1 MTYINK
7 SLSFLLVISLL
18 ISALFT
24 QFSFNVSAATIATA
38 YINGDKVNVR
48 TGPGTSY
55 SKVEQNGI
63 SYRQVTVLATEGSWL
78 KVTYMNGGAEKTG
91 YIYNDTSYV
100 YIDKNDPNLDF
111 NSQLA
116 NFPESYRPAL
126 IELHN
131 KYPNWKFVPD
141 NVNCTFFQS
150 VQLQMAEMR
159 KQEQLKNHPNSW
171 RSMGKGSYDWSKNEW
186 VNTNGGWTG
195 ASREV
200 IRYYMDPRNFLNS
213 SEIYMFLMQ
222 SYGNVTYTADG
233 LRSIVENTF
242 LNTDEYINIIL
253 KAGKTAGISPYIIAS
268 KIRQEQGDDGRSGLI
283 SGTYPGY
290 EGYYN
295 FFNWSASSGS
305 SSSSN
310 VIKNGLE
317 YAKKMGWN
325 TKEKAIT
332 GGAKMLAD
340 GYVEVGQDTY
350 YYQDFNV
357 HFTGKLWHQYA
368 QAVHDAR
375 NKGASLQK
383 EYADK
388 TNYTLVF
395 RIPVFKDMPSSA
407 CPRPVENDSLNNYY
421 LNNISVSGL
430 TPSFYRYTYA
440 YDLQVNGDTTVN
452 VSIPDTA
459 SLTCNTAFPL
469 KMGDNT
475 VVLSVKS
482 QSGYKNDYTIYV
494 NAIRDCTLYIN
505 DGNADNSVSTVKK
518 GDINGDGNV
527 TVSDMATIRLHLLG
541 KYILSGNPFSAA
553 DINGDGKVTVSDMAT
568 VRLHLL
574 GKYIIK

>member
-1 MTYINK
+1 MTYIKK
-7 SLSFLLVISLL
+7 SLSVLLVMSLL
-18 ISALFT
+18 ISALIT
-24 QFSFNVSAATIATA
+24 RFSFNVSASTVATA

-55 SKVEQNGI
+55 SKVEENGI

-78 KVTYMNGGAEKTG
+78 KVKYMNGGVEKNG
-91 YIYNDTSYV
+91 YIYNDSSYV
-100 YIDKNDPNLDF
+100 YIDRNDPNLDF

-131 KYPNWKFVPD
+131 KYPNWRFVPD
-141 NVNCTFFQS
+141 NVNCGFEQS
-150 VQLQMAEMR
+150 VQLQMSEMR
-159 KQEQLKNHPNSW
+159 KQVHVSSHPISW
-171 RSMGKGSYDWSKNEW
+171 RSMGKGAYDWSANTW
-186 VNTNGGWTG
+186 IVTNGGWTG
-195 ASREV
+195 ASREA

-233 LRSIVENTF
+233 LRSIVANTF

-253 KAGKTAGISPYIIAS
+253 NAGKQSGISPYIIAS
-268 KIRQEQGDDGRSGLI
+268 KIIQEQGSQGGDNALVSGV
-283 SGTYPGY
+283 Y
-290 EGYYN
+290 GYYN
-295 FFNWSASSGS
+295 FFNFGASGS
-305 SSSSN
+305 N
-310 VIKNGLE
+310 TQEVIANGIETAKNN
-317 YAKKMGWN
+317 GWD
-325 TKEKAIT
+325 TKEKSII
-332 GGAKMLAD
+332 GGAKTLAD

-375 NKGASLQK
+375 NKGLSLQK

-395 RIPVFKDMPSSA
+395 RIPVFKDMPASA
-407 CPRPVENDSLNNYY
+407 CPRPVENSNQNNYY
-421 LNNISVSGL
+421 FNNISVSGL

-459 SLTCNTAFPL
+459 SLACNTEFPL
-469 KMGDNT
+469 KMGNNT
-475 VVLSVKS
+475 VVLKVKS
-482 QSGYKNDYTIYV
+482 QSGYTNDYIIYV
-494 NAIRDCTLYIN
+494 NAIRNCTLYIN
-505 DGNADNSVSTVKK
+505 KGSSANAANK
-518 GDINGDGNV
+518 GDVNGDGKIS
-527 TVSDMATIRLHLLG
+527 VSDMATIRLHLLG
-541 KYILSGNPFSAA
+541 KYTLSGNAFSSA
-553 DINGDGKVTVSDMAT
+553 DVNGDNKITVSDMAT

-574 GKYIIK
+574 GKYTIK

>member
-1 MTYINK
+1 MTYIKK
-7 SLSFLLVISLL
+7 SLSVLLVMLLL
-18 ISALFT
+18 ISALIT
-24 QFSFNVSAATIATA
+24 RFSFNVSAATVATA

-55 SKVEQNGI
+55 SKVEENGI

-78 KVTYMNGGAEKTG
+78 KVKYMNGGVGKNG
-91 YIYNDTSYV
+91 YIYNDSSYV
-100 YIDKNDPNLDF
+100 YIDRNDPNLDF

-131 KYPNWKFVPD
+131 KYPNWRFVPD
-141 NVNCTFFQS
+141 NVNCGFEQS
-150 VQLQMAEMR
+150 VQLQMSEMR
-159 KQEQLKNHPNSW
+159 KQVHVSSHPISW
-171 RSMGKGSYDWSKNEW
+171 RSMGKGAYDWSANTW
-186 VNTNGGWTG
+186 IVTNGGWTG
-195 ASREV
+195 ASREA

-233 LRSIVENTF
+233 LRSIVANTF

-253 KAGKTAGISPYIIAS
+253 NAGKQSGISPYIIAS
-268 KIRQEQGDDGRSGLI
+268 KIIQEQGSQGGDNALVSGV
-283 SGTYPGY
+283 Y
-290 EGYYN
+290 GYYN
-295 FFNWSASSGS
+295 FFNFGASGS
-305 SSSSN
+305 N
-310 VIKNGLE
+310 TQEVIANGIETAKNN
-317 YAKKMGWN
+317 GWD
-325 TKEKAIT
+325 TKEKSIV
-332 GGAKMLAD
+332 GGAKKLAD

-357 HFTGKLWHQYA
+357 HFTKKLWHQYA

-375 NKGASLQK
+375 NKGLSLQK

-395 RIPVFKDMPSSA
+395 RIPVFKDMPASA
-407 CPRPVENDSLNNYY
+407 CPRPVENSNQNNYY
-421 LNNISVSGL
+421 FNNISVSGL

-459 SLTCNTAFPL
+459 SLACNTEFPL
-469 KMGDNT
+469 KMGNNT
-475 VVLSVKS
+475 VVLKVKS
-482 QSGYKNDYTIYV
+482 QSGYTNDYIIYV
-494 NAIRDCTLYIN
+494 NAIRNCTLYIN
-505 DGNADNSVSTVKK
+505 KGSSANAANK
-518 GDINGDGNV
+518 GDVNGDGKIS
-527 TVSDMATIRLHLLG
+527 VSDMATIRLHLLG
-541 KYILSGNPFSAA
+541 KYTLSGNAFSSA
-553 DINGDGKVTVSDMAT
+553 DVNGDNKITVSDMAT

-574 GKYIIK
+574 GKYTIK

>member
-1 MTYINK
+1 MTYIKK
-7 SLSFLLVISLL
+7 SLSVLLVMSLL
-18 ISALFT
+18 ISALIT
-24 QFSFNVSAATIATA
+24 RFSFNVSAATVATA

-55 SKVEQNGI
+55 SKVEENGI

-78 KVTYMNGGAEKTG
+78 KVKYMNGGVEKNG
-91 YIYNDTSYV
+91 YIYNDSSYV
-100 YIDKNDPNLDF
+100 YIDRNDPNLDF

-131 KYPNWKFVPD
+131 KYPNWRFVPD
-141 NVNCTFFQS
+141 NVNCGFEQS
-150 VQLQMAEMR
+150 VQLQMSEMR
-159 KQEQLKNHPNSW
+159 KQVHVSSHPISW
-171 RSMGKGSYDWSKNEW
+171 RSMGKGAYDWSANTW
-186 VNTNGGWTG
+186 IVTNGGWTG
-195 ASREV
+195 ASRET

-233 LRSIVENTF
+233 LRSIVANTF

-253 KAGKTAGISPYIIAS
+253 NAGKQSGISPYIIAS
-268 KIRQEQGDDGRSGLI
+268 KIIQEQGSQGGDNALVSGV
-283 SGTYPGY
+283 Y
-290 EGYYN
+290 GYYN
-295 FFNWSASSGS
+295 FFNFGASGS
-305 SSSSN
+305 N
-310 VIKNGLE
+310 TQEVIANGIETAKNN
-317 YAKKMGWN
+317 GWD
-325 TKEKAIT
+325 TKEKSII
-332 GGAKMLAD
+332 GGAKTLAD

-357 HFTGKLWHQYA
+357 HFTKKLWHQYA

-375 NKGASLQK
+375 NKGLSLQK

-395 RIPVFKDMPSSA
+395 RIPVFKDMPASA
-407 CPRPVENDSLNNYY
+407 CPRPVENSNQNNYY
-421 LNNISVSGL
+421 FNNISVSGL

-459 SLTCNTAFPL
+459 SLACNTEFPL
-469 KMGDNT
+469 KMGNNT
-475 VVLSVKS
+475 VVLKVKS
-482 QSGYKNDYTIYV
+482 QSGYTNDYIIYV
-494 NAIRDCTLYIN
+494 NAIRNCTLYIN
-505 DGNADNSVSTVKK
+505 KGSSANAANK
-518 GDINGDGNV
+518 GDVNGDGKIS
-527 TVSDMATIRLHLLG
+527 VSDMATIRLHLLG
-541 KYILSGNPFSAA
+541 KYTLSGNAFSSA
-553 DINGDGKVTVSDMAT
+553 DVNGDNKITVSDMAT

-574 GKYIIK
+574 GKYTIK